1 MGDRP
6 QDQAPADSPTPRP
19 ARARGAASSRPRPAG
34 RAGGRPA
41 AARAAAR
48 SSAAPAT
55 GSRPPTRPARGGRP
69 AATASTADGGAQPP
83 AGPAPSGRNRRQPS
97 QNTMVVLLS
106 VVTVAV
112 ISLVVYAFVLKPAEN
127 TASPG
132 AGIQTSTT
140 LDPAAPGTTLPDDSF
155 ATYTSSTQG
164 FRIKYP
170 QEWTVVPVQEGELD
184 LDAGGSDAVSVRL
197 LQQTEV
203 PTNQENVANIK
214 AFTDGLV
221 GSNKSAKILKV
232 QGITV
237 DGMPGYYYLYTYTD
251 PETGAEGAHAQYFL
265 FRGRN
270 MYTIVF
276 QANPSE
282 GFTRLSK
289 VFDQMAESFETAPD
303 TSAASGT
310 TTTPT
315 TVG

>member
-1 MGDRP
+1 
-6 QDQAPADSPTPRP
+6 
-19 ARARGAASSRPRPAG
+19 
-34 RAGGRPA
+34 
-41 AARAAAR
+41 
-48 SSAAPAT
+48 
-55 GSRPPTRPARGGRP
+55 
-69 AATASTADGGAQPP
+69 
-83 AGPAPSGRNRRQPS
+83 
-97 QNTMVVLLS
+97 MVVLLS
-106 VVTVAV
+106 VVTVVV

-127 TASPG
+127 TATPD

-155 ATYTSSTQG
+155 AVYTSSTQG

-170 QEWTVVPVQEGELD
+170 KEWTVVPVEEGELD

-203 PTNQENVANIK
+203 PTTQENVANIK

-221 GSNKSAKILKV
+221 GSVKSNKILKV

-237 DGMPGYYYLYTYTD
+237 DGMPGYYYLYTYID
-251 PETGAEGAHAQYFL
+251 GETGAEGAHAQYFL

-303 TSAASGT
+303 TSAAPARRPPPPPSASNPCAGQTRPATSGRT
-310 TTTPT
+310 SGHGPPARPRGTNPPNW
-315 TVG
+315 